1 MAGIRDRIVDC
12 GVVAVLR
19 ADSPAQLMDVS
30 RALREGGVVAIEV
43 TMTVPGALKV
53 IEEASAQMEDTIVG
67 VGSVLDPETARAA
80 ILSGAEYVVSPVLN
94 LSVIEMAKRYG
105 KVVMPAGFTP
115 TEILTAW
122 QAGAD
127 VVKVFPASVG
137 GPSYFKDIKGPLPQ
151 VELMPTG
158 GVDIQ
163 TTPEFIKAG
172 ACAVGAGSAMVDRA
186 AVSNKDW
193 AALTETARQFVAAV
207 QQARA
212 EM

>member
-1 MAGIRDRIVDC
+1 MSGVLDRIIEC

-19 ADSPAQLMDVS
+19 ADKPGELLDVS
-30 RALREGGVVAIEV
+30 KALREGGVVAIEV

-53 IEEASAQMEDTIVG
+53 IEEASAKMEDTIVG

-80 ILSGAEYVVSPVLN
+80 ILAGAEYVVGPALN
-94 LSVIEMAKRYG
+94 LGVIEMAKRYG
-105 KVVMPAGFTP
+105 KPVMPGAFTP
-115 TEILTAW
+115 TEILAAW

-137 GPSYFKDIKGPLPQ
+137 GPSYFKDVKGPLPQ
-151 VELMPTG
+151 VRLMPTG
-158 GVDIQ
+158 GVDIK

-172 ACAVGAGSAMVDRA
+172 ASAVGAGSAMVNKT
-186 AVSNKDW
+186 AVANKDW
-193 AALTETARQFVAAV
+193 KTLTDTARQFVDAV
-207 QQARA
+207 KQVRA

>member
-1 MAGIRDRIVDC
+1 MASVLHRIIDC

-19 ADSPAQLMDVS
+19 ADSPTQLMDVS
-30 RALREGGVVAIEV
+30 RALREGGVEAIEV

-53 IEEASAQMEDTIVG
+53 IEEASAKMEDTIVG

-80 ILSGAEYVVSPVLN
+80 ILAGAEYVVGPCLN
-94 LSVIEMAKRYG
+94 LGVIEMAKRYG
-105 KVVMPAGFTP
+105 KVVMPGAFTP
-115 TEILTAW
+115 TEVITAW

-127 VVKVFPASVG
+127 VVKIFPAGVG

-151 VELMPTG
+151 VRLMPTG
-158 GVDIQ
+158 GVDSK

-172 ACAVGAGSAMVDRA
+172 ACAVGAGSAMVDKA
-186 AVSNKDW
+186 AVANKDW
-193 AALTETARQFVAAV
+193 AKLTETARQFVDAV
-207 QQARA
+207 KQARA